1 MCSHQKLDT
10 QRQPNHQVRS
20 VNFYENATIGTFVH
34 GLQWRNL
41 LVHFRWAH
49 FTCVTSTL
57 TIPYS
62 KRFAQICGSGV
73 KVEVEVANFLSKMKK
88 KKTRTRVISVNIIV
102 NRHNPVCKIII
113 KNHTTSSVTTFLAV
127 LTLGDRSRDCLDCK
141 FRHFSFYRAVTVSQ
155 HAV

>member
-10 QRQPNHQVRS
+10 QGQPNHQVRS

-113 KNHTTSSVTTFLAV
+113 KITQHHRLQHLKTASWWP
-127 LTLGDRSRDCLDCK
+127 SRDCLDCK
-141 FRHFSFYRAVTVSQ
+141 IRHFSFYRAVTVSQ